1 MNYEELINEIAETHD
16 LEIVNTT
23 GGWNG
28 YPSQIRPMLIG
39 FKNFQEFKKIAEQYP
54 QLEHYSLDRKDGH
67 QLWGRKSDYFTCG
80 YQLDDVLNDN
90 NIAWYKYSKL
100 DFINHAL
107 SECFETLFNDL
118 QDIEINVGPFFEPVE
133 FEYDSYISVED
144 ALSVWEKNKGILAG
158 LMERCLNEDD
168 YNEMDIVEFF
178 ADYIDLE
185 PYKDRIDM
193 YEKWF
198 QWFDI
203 VEDNVML
210 VEDLNSDRIEES
222 EIETCAFYYDTHN
235 YAMALGLIET
245 QNM

>member
-1 MNYEELINEIAETHD
+1 MNYEELINKIAETHN

-54 QLEHYSLDRKDGH
+54 QLEHFSLDRKDGH
-67 QLWGRKSDYFTCG
+67 QLWGRKSDYFTRG

-90 NIAWYKYSKL
+90 RIAWYKYNKL
-100 DFINHAL
+100 NFINHAI

-118 QDIEINVGPFFEPVE
+118 TDIEHNVGPFFESVE
-133 FEYDSYISVED
+133 FEYDSYIRVED
-144 ALSVWEKNKGILAG
+144 ALSIWEKNKGILAG
-158 LMERCLNEDD
+158 LMERRLNDD
-168 YNEMDIVEFF
+168 HNEMNIVELF

-185 PYKDRIDM
+185 PFKDRIEM

-210 VEDLNSDRIEES
+210 VEDLNSDIIEES

-235 YAMALGLIET
+235 YAMALGLIDT
-245 QNM
+245 QNI